1 MTFLDLATTGGCLCR
16 ACGVR
21 VATAY
26 EHRFIVFLARHGRRH
41 GTTSGAAGERK
52 KTGTDPCSDGRQPMH
67 RSPWSSVRSACA
79 RSVGCSS
86 TAPTMSGT
94 ARPLRFRRNRPHR
107 TACLPGARGFLL
119 PHPPPFALFPFR
131 HPDRTVPAPS
141 MRPTG
146 RSGRAAVSGTREHRV
161 AGAALGGG
169 AAPCRR
175 RRVPIVVMISA
186 AAGGRRG
193 RAARP
198 GAVPGPHRFGA
209 ATVFHLQPID
219 SKYISRRRRHH
230 RGTPGVAQAPQASAH
245 FKPSKRFLCTEGQV
259 SRHPWTKS
267 PAICQQPGCL
277 QVNMLIYKG

>member
-1 MTFLDLATTGGCLCR
+1 MEQRPGPPVNGIRRERIHVLMDGNQR
-16 ACGVR
+16 
-21 VATAY
+21 
-26 EHRFIVFLARHGRRH
+26 IGRRGRPH
-41 GTTSGAAGERK
+41 TRRAPARLVAHPRSRRCPEPRVHFGFVESGL
-52 KTGTDPCSDGRQPMH
+52 
-67 RSPWSSVRSACA
+67 
-79 RSVGCSS
+79 
-86 TAPTMSGT
+86 T
-94 ARPLRFRRNRPHR
+94 ARRASRASGVLSCHIRPFTLVSASMPRPNR
-107 TACLPGARGFLL
+107 AGAVG
-119 PHPPPFALFPFR
+119 
-131 HPDRTVPAPS
+131 
-141 MRPTG
+141 RPTG
-146 RSGRAAVSGTREHRV
+146 RSGRAAVSGTREHPV

-230 RGTPGVAQAPQASAH
+230 RGTPGAAQAPQASAH
-245 FKPSKRFLCTEGQV
+245 FKPSKRFLCTDGQA

>member
-16 ACGVR
+16 ARGVR
-21 VATAY
+21 MATAY

-67 RSPWSSVRSACA
+67 LSPWSSARSACT

-86 TAPTMSGT
+86 TVPTMSG
-94 ARPLRFRRNRPHR
+94 AACPLRFRRIRPHR
-107 TACLPGARGFLL
+107 TARVPGARGFLL
-119 PHPPPFALFPFR
+119 PHSPIHAFS
-131 HPDRTVPAPS
+131 VS
-141 MRPTG
+141 MPRPNRAGAVGRPTG

-230 RGTPGVAQAPQASAH
+230 RGTPDVAQAPQASAQ
-245 FKPSKRFLCTEGQV
+245 FKPSKHFLCTDGQA

-267 PAICQQPGCL
+267 PAICQQPECL
-277 QVNMLIYKG
+277 QVNILIYKD